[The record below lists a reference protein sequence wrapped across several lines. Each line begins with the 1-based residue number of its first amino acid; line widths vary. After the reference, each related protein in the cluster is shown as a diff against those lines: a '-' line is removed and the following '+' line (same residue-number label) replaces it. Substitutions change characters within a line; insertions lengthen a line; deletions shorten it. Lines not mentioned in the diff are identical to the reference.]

1 MIEVL
6 IAGVFLG
13 LSAGLA
19 PGPLV
24 TLMITQSLQYGS
36 REGIKVAV
44 APLITDAPIIAFSLL
59 ALIRLGSTRNLMAA
73 VTLAGA
79 LFLTFLAIGTIRTDH
94 IETNEAEATPPRSI
108 SKGAAVN
115 LLNPHPYLFWLTVG
129 CPLLVRAWR
138 ASHIEA
144 FTFLASFYVCM
155 VGSKIVVV
163 VAAGRGRRLLTDKL
177 YPWVMRVLGAVL
189 LVFALLFARDG
200 LRIIMSQ

>member
-13 LSAGLA
+13 LPAGLA
-19 PGPLV
+19 PGPIV

-59 ALIRLGSTRNLMAA
+59 ALVRLGSTRNLMAA

-108 SKGAAVN
+108 GKGATVN
-115 LLNPHPYLFWLTVG
+115 L
-129 CPLLVRAWR
+129 
-138 ASHIEA
+138 
-144 FTFLASFYVCM
+144 
-155 VGSKIVVV
+155 
-163 VAAGRGRRLLTDKL
+163 
-177 YPWVMRVLGAVL
+177 
-189 LVFALLFARDG
+189 
-200 LRIIMSQ
+200 